1 MRRGPAREPKVLVY
15 HGFGH
20 RTAAEDP
27 HNLFVAPEDFERQIR
42 LLLKAFRPIDLPRYV
57 AGWRSG
63 TWPSRSVLITIDDGY
78 ESVLSQAA
86 PLLTRYHVPAVVFVP
101 TARLAGTSS
110 WMPKMSGE
118 RLLDPHE
125 LVELQRFGIDV
136 GVHGMNHVPL
146 EGLPEE
152 TLRVEIDE
160 ARAGLGSILGK
171 DLESFAYPEG
181 RFDAASV
188 RAVERAGFSVAF
200 AVHSSGGRFTIGR
213 VPIDRLDSISSFIV
227 KLLPGYQRMY
237 MATHGMRRLRRLAAT
252 VSGQRNP

>member
-1 MRRGPAREPKVLVY
+1 MRVGPAHEPKVLVY

-27 HNLFVAPEDFERQIR
+27 HNLFVTPEDFERQIT

-63 TWPSRSVLITIDDGY
+63 TWPPRSILITIDDGY

-86 PLLTRYHVPAVVFVP
+86 PLLARHHVPAVVFVP
-101 TARLAGTSS
+101 TARLAGTSA

-118 RLLDPHE
+118 RLLDLDE
-125 LVELQRFGIDV
+125 LIEVQRFGIDV
-136 GVHGMNHVPL
+136 GVHGMNHIPL
-146 EGLPEE
+146 EGLPAEA
-152 TLRVEIDE
+152 LRIEIEE
-160 ARAGLGSILGK
+160 AREGLVKLLGK

-188 RAVERAGFSVAF
+188 RAVERAGYSVAF
-200 AVHSSGGRFTIGR
+200 AVHSNGGRFTIRR

-227 KLLPGYQRMY
+227 KLAPGYQRMY
-237 MATHGMRRLRRLAAT
+237 MATRQMPRLRRVAAA
-252 VSGQRNP
+252 VSGQRRS